1 MRTGTSAPAHFERD
15 QRRHLQT
22 GHAGKA
28 CEVKRVSQCELCTPD
43 YCEAKPLDSCARNFR
58 LLVSSIEPDVGG
70 IVGKLS
76 MVPP

>member
-1 MRTGTSAPAHFERD
+1 MRTRTSAPAHFERD

-28 CEVKRVSQCELCTPD
+28 CEVKRVLQYQLCTPG
-43 YCEAKPLDSCARNFR
+43 YCEAKPLDSRARNFR
-58 LLVSSIEPDVGG
+58 PRVTSIEPDVGG
-70 IVGKLS
+70 IVGKLL